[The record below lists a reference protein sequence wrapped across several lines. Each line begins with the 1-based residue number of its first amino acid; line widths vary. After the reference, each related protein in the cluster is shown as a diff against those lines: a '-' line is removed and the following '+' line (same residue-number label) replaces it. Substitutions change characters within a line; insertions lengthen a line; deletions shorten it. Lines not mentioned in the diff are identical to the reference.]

1 MNFWKRRGDEAAT
14 AQTMQLRDRERHP
27 YAGLRSFTPQ
37 RGGEL
42 RLYQAVREAVPVV
55 DAAVCKLIRLSGGAL
70 VFCEDPET
78 EKRLRDFLERVPA
91 GRGQYGINA
100 FLEQYLESLLIC
112 GGAVGEMVPAAGN
125 RDLAALLCGR
135 MDRIELRE
143 GESPLDFQIYG
154 PDERGRMAALPY
166 QELLLFTPLHPEAE
180 HPYGVSLLRGLPFMA
195 DILMKIY
202 NTVGVNWERCGNMRF
217 AVTCRNGDGN
227 AAERGQL
234 LASEWSRAMQ
244 DTRSGS
250 VRDFVAVGDVDIKV
264 IGGDAPILDSQ
275 VPVRQVLEQIVAKT
289 SIPPFM
295 LGLNWNSTERM
306 SAQQADM
313 LTTEITAIRRTLT
326 PGMEQINRFSK
337 AELTAD
343 QVYTFSVRLCD
354 NEVDRDFERFGTE
367 NLDRLGELFLGK
379 SGIFDHQ
386 WSAKGQTARIY
397 RTEVVREPGT
407 VTAAGDEYRWLK
419 GWAYLMR
426 TEKNQELIT
435 EIEGGI
441 KKEVSVGCSMGRS
454 VCSVCGAENGACG
467 HVKGQMYGEKLC
479 FMELKDPK
487 DAYEW
492 SFVEVPAQPRAG
504 VVKRFGSEGTELR
517 MLRNQAELGQR
528 YLTGLRREV
537 VRLAMLADGHLD
549 GKIFTKAV
557 GRLDEA
563 ELLELKRAYEAQIA
577 KKFPVAPQL
586 RQQAETKREDEAVF
600 LV

>member
-1 MNFWKRRGDEAAT
+1 
-14 AQTMQLRDRERHP
+14 
-27 YAGLRSFTPQ
+27 
-37 RGGEL
+37 
-42 RLYQAVREAVPVV
+42 
-55 DAAVCKLIRLSGGAL
+55 
-70 VFCEDPET
+70 
-78 EKRLRDFLERVPA
+78 
-91 GRGQYGINA
+91 
-100 FLEQYLESLLIC
+100 
-112 GGAVGEMVPAAGN
+112 
-125 RDLAALLCGR
+125 
-135 MDRIELRE
+135 
-143 GESPLDFQIYG
+143 
-154 PDERGRMAALPY
+154 
-166 QELLLFTPLHPEAE
+166 
-180 HPYGVSLLRGLPFMA
+180 
-195 DILMKIY
+195 
-202 NTVGVNWERCGNMRF
+202 
-217 AVTCRNGDGN
+217 
-227 AAERGQL
+227 
-234 LASEWSRAMQ
+234 
-244 DTRSGS
+244 
-250 VRDFVAVGDVDIKV
+250 
-264 IGGDAPILDSQ
+264 
-275 VPVRQVLEQIVAKT
+275 
-289 SIPPFM
+289 
-295 LGLNWNSTERM
+295 
-306 SAQQADM
+306 M
-313 LTTEITAIRRTLT
+313 LTKEELD
-326 PGMEQINRFSK
+326 QINRFSK

-367 NLDRLGELFLGK
+367 DLDRLGELFLGK

-397 RTEVVREPGT
+397 RTEVVREPDT

-487 DAYEW
+487 DAYEL
-492 SFVEVPAQPRAG
+492 SFVAVPAQPRAG

-517 MLRNQAELGQR
+517 MLRKQAELGQR